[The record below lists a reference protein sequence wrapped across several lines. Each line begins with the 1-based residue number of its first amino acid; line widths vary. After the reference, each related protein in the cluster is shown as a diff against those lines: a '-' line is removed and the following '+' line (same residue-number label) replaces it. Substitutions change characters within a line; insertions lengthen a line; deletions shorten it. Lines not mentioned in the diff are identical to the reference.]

1 MYNEYPDLIY
11 EGIVYDLYNSYEF
24 IEEGFSPKSIFKNIL
39 DILRRL
45 GVRIRQFAI
54 SIKNKF
60 MSLIHKI
67 KNIITKNKNKKSE
80 DEEKEPENNKP
91 KENEV
96 DEEENKPKNTPNN
109 VRGERRPQNPINKET
124 NKPKEVKREEP
135 KNNENNLNNNR
146 NINNMNKKE
155 SQQSNDNSFNK
166 EDKKILN
173 TQPEPKKKENHLED
187 YNWEGFVDNLINI
200 EETYIRKDKDIDAI
214 NQNLYLLE
222 SNLMRYADESNNGE
236 HFYSISGRG
245 KRYKDEDNEILNK
258 ALDNGSSGYH
268 DKLNK
273 NIKICKDAI
282 ENLQDRPVYKSTEE
296 FLNFVQGE
304 KRPVVLNKETK
315 ENFNKVMQE
324 VDNKMPKVVSSCSV
338 SLRDEQEYLNKTI
351 KNFEKIQ
358 EQVEHDYL
366 PESFVKYFS
375 NIKDIICKKY
385 TLDLKLYNN
394 ILRSFS
400 INFMQSIKIYEKIS

>member
-11 EGIVYDLYNSYEF
+11 EGIVSDLYNYYEF

-39 DILRRL
+39 DILRKL

-80 DEEKEPENNKP
+80 DEEKEPENN
-91 KENEV
+91 
-96 DEEENKPKNTPNN
+96 
-109 VRGERRPQNPINKET
+109 
-124 NKPKEVKREEP
+124 
-135 KNNENNLNNNR
+135 ENNLN
-146 NINNMNKKE
+146 NNMNKKE

-187 YNWEGFVDNLINI
+187 YNWEGIVDNLIKV
-200 EETYIRKDKDIDAI
+200 EETYINKDKDIDAI

-236 HFYSISGRG
+236 HFYSLSGRG